1 MANYLNTAFVQMAVN
16 TVSEQTIQRHN
27 LIIFNGVIGA
37 TYTVTID
44 GVPVSI
50 IAATADRFLIGSQL
64 AAALET
70 AEPGLVAYATQ
81 NIFDRSQILIEGKIP
96 GDVFPVISNNVLNLV
111 VQVLGTDPPQPA
123 PQETVEGPDDTA
135 YASCQN
141 QIAADLALITPA
153 DNPTITYTWLEDL
166 ADGFDIDS
174 ADRIFYFEDQNIRLD
189 SNLSNQVFGYEE
201 GFFLKVLIKAHG
213 RTVKQLDRALN
224 AECKSIMAKI
234 NERENWPFTVSHS
247 VQAVTAEDANLEL
260 IRNPENEELADG
272 GIITIIV
279 RMLNQ
284 TENE

>member
-50 IAATADRFLIGSQL
+50 VAATADRFLIGSQL
-64 AAALET
+64 AAALEI

-111 VQVLGTDPPQPA
+111 VQVLGTDPPQA
-123 PQETVEGPDDTA
+123 VSQETVEGPDDTA

-166 ADGFDIDS
+166 VDGLDIDS
-174 ADRIFYFEDQNIRLD
+174 ADRIFYFEDQSIRLD

-201 GFFLKVLIKAHG
+201 GFFLKVLIKSHG
-213 RTVKQLDRALN
+213 RTIKQLDRALN

-247 VQAVTAEDANLEL
+247 VQAVTAEDANLEI